1 MDVAMDKNINMVV
14 CLKWCAEALTRH
26 MAGMWSKPPAV
37 DVGTFLQDL
46 AHTFWEEEEVNFYIN
61 LGGEEEQTPIQQ
73 RAAIRQKLNEIGS
86 DTLAQ
91 LRSLYVTRC
100 DSVIQI
106 LLDEN
111 PEEVERDG
119 IGRIKIEDGAARVM
133 KKPVE
138 VAVMSNKIVLYL
150 LMAIRANLEESPQ
163 KGSRV
168 SLPPAL
174 RDPRQKTHVQSLL
187 RQLVQ
192 L

>member
-1 MDVAMDKNINMVV
+1 
-14 CLKWCAEALTRH
+14 
-26 MAGMWSKPPAV
+26 
-37 DVGTFLQDL
+37 
-46 AHTFWEEEEVNFYIN
+46 
-61 LGGEEEQTPIQQ
+61 
-73 RAAIRQKLNEIGS
+73 
-86 DTLAQ
+86 
-91 LRSLYVTRC
+91 LRSLYVARC

-138 VAVMSNKIVLYL
+138 VTVMSNNIELYFL
-150 LMAIRANLEESPQ
+150 IGIRANLDPSERE
-163 KGSRV
+163 GSRV
-168 SLPPAL
+168 SLPLVQTPWS
-174 RDPRQKTHVQSLL
+174 RRTTHIQSLL